1 MNYSTKE
8 LFEYIGKH
16 RTALMGLSMI
26 LVFLYHAR
34 SEKLGFM
41 PTGFMGDLFKTFNL
55 GVDIFLFLSA
65 FGLCS
70 SLKKNTIKKFYFN
83 RFKRIIPTWWVVLL
97 LIHIIGVLVGSK
109 FPNGSFIYPHSVL
122 DMFYWYTGLGYF
134 FNTCFYEWYIPTLM
148 FFYLLI
154 PLINRLSRN
163 HILLLVV
170 VSVLVVLV
178 YRASGYLP
186 YLNIAVTRIPIFL
199 FGVLFFK
206 DLEGGN
212 DNRFF
217 ITCIVLCLCVSVLS
231 LFVKVPTVI
240 RWAPVLPIIMGLF
253 SWLISFRYSRLIE
266 IFLSFVGTISL
277 EFYLIHPLRRPQYL
291 LSHFISDSTMLVIGA
306 FILCLALSYILH
318 LLMKKVTEI
327 IEERINKHETI

>member
-1 MNYSTKE
+1 MNYSTKG
-8 LFEYIGKH
+8 LFEYIGKY
-16 RTALMGLSMI
+16 RSALMGMAMI
-26 LVFLYHAR
+26 LVFLFHAR
-34 SEKLGFM
+34 SKKLGFM
-41 PTGFMGDLFKTFNL
+41 PTGIWESIFDNFNL
-55 GVDIFLFLSA
+55 GVDAFFFLSA
-65 FGLCS
+65 FGLCF
-70 SLKKNTIKKFYFN
+70 SLKKNDIRTFYQN
-83 RFKRIIPTWWVVLL
+83 RFKRILPTWWTVLL
-97 LIHIIGVLVGSK
+97 CLHLAGILIGSK
-109 FPNGSFIYPHSVL
+109 FPVGSFDYPHTAT
-122 DMFYWYTGLGYF
+122 DMFFWYTGLGFF
-134 FNTCFYEWYIPTLM
+134 FNMCHYEWYIPTLM
-148 FFYLLI
+148 LFYLII
-154 PLINRLSRN
+154 PAINKLSRN
-163 HILLLVV
+163 QVLLLVV

-291 LSHFISDSTMLVIGA
+291 LSFLIKDKILLVVAA
-306 FILCLALSYILH
+306 FVLCLILSYILH
-318 LLMKKVTEI
+318 VLTQKVNEKYLFPT
-327 IEERINKHETI
+327 NK